1 MTGFG
6 LMRPVMIQGLITYLK
21 KNWMVIMDWDEII
34 PCLMVFSSFG
44 VFNIR
49 IEAHFSD
56 GTNGTCLFNSADL
69 IVIPINPNGS

>member
-1 MTGFG
+1 
-6 LMRPVMIQGLITYLK
+6 
-21 KNWMVIMDWDEII
+21 
-34 PCLMVFSSFG
+34 MVFSSFG

-69 IVIPINPNGS
+69 IVIPINPNGSQLAVGIKLFYERPFRLDSTMFGTYLEGTTLHI